1 MLGIVLFLIIL
12 FGLLWKLTVEV
23 KENSPPTFSGWVPII
38 GHLYKI
44 IGGGERLSRTL
55 FDLGEECE
63 RKGGVIGFYVGAQR
77 HFVIVDPEDALTA
90 ANSSLSKHAIFKQ
103 AEPWLGNGLITS
115 GGSTWKMHRKL
126 MNPAFH
132 LNVVLGYL
140 DLFNNQARS
149 LVENLEDEVDKEPF
163 NVFQY
168 LSQTSLKTICSTAF
182 GINVDQDSEFCNKY
196 IHACEKLIG
205 IQTRKFQNIWL
216 QSDLIY
222 RLSGFKK
229 KEDELIKYVHQL
241 SNSIVQR
248 KRMERKERH
257 KEVKSAT
264 KMQSLID
271 LLLNL
276 SGDQVFSQ
284 EDIREEIDTVIVAAF
299 DTTSWSLTYALLV
312 LGSMPEI
319 QEKVAKE
326 IEEVLGPTDRN
337 LDKDDLQ
344 KLVYTE
350 AMIKEVLR
358 LYNVLPAVL
367 RHITEKV
374 QLKNYTMYPG
384 DQCMIL
390 INNLNR
396 HKAWGL
402 DVEQFRPERWLGE
415 AELPEH
421 HSAYFATFGIG
432 RRFCIGRIFAMYS
445 MKTILVHILRRYSV
459 KSDLAK
465 LRLTSDYVTKPVS
478 GHFITITR
486 RINVVN

>member
-168 LSQTSLKTICSTAF
+168 LSQTSLKTICF
-182 GINVDQDSEFCNKY
+182 
-196 IHACEKLIG
+196 
-205 IQTRKFQNIWL
+205 
-216 QSDLIY
+216 
-222 RLSGFKK
+222 
-229 KEDELIKYVHQL
+229 
-241 SNSIVQR
+241 QR

>member
-12 FGLLWKLTVEV
+12 FVFLWKLTVEV
-23 KENSPPTFSGWVPII
+23 KENSPPTFSGWIPII

-44 IGGGERLSRTL
+44 IGGRERLSRTL

-115 GGSTWKMHRKL
+115 G
-126 MNPAFH
+126 A
-132 LNVVLGYL
+132 
-140 DLFNNQARS
+140 
-149 LVENLEDEVDKEPF
+149 
-163 NVFQY
+163 
-168 LSQTSLKTICSTAF
+168 TAF

-367 RHITEKV
+367 RDITEKV

-486 RINVVN
+486 RINAVN